1 VFRRQWP
8 IDLIY
13 FFLNS
18 LLIEVLTL
26 FTVKPVAILF
36 DRVRI
41 DDLGL
46 LPLVIQVPAL
56 LLVAD
61 FTQVRL
67 TRHALRI
74 GGTVVELEQVVG
86 RWVRT
91 TDSTVMTVRC
101 GLTHRLGAIQPTR
114 CRVSERSAIVRARR
128 GPSDEADQTQADNR
142 RRGHSDESGLPGIAR
157 GGAVTV
163 SS

>member
-101 GLTHRLGAIQPTR
+101 GLTHR
-114 CRVSERSAIVRARR
+114 RSAQYSQLAAA
-128 GPSDEADQTQADNR
+128 SQNEA
-142 RRGHSDESGLPGIAR
+142 L
-157 GGAVTV
+157 
-163 SS
+163 